1 MAEQL
6 AYILMHLAV
15 LLNVVRNWKR
25 AKNIVYDILIH
36 PQNPLNQSNP
46 SFNNA
51 ESTYVIR
58 VIFWFCKYLVL

>member
-1 MAEQL
+1 MVEQL

-25 AKNIVYDILIH
+25 AKNIVYDILIY
-36 PQNPLNQSNP
+36 PQNTLKQSNP

-51 ESTYVIR
+51 ESTYVITNLR
-58 VIFWFCKYLVL
+58 Y